1 MTKTLSSIAALVLP
15 MIGRAVLVTDK
26 AGTETE
32 FKIAKLSDKLGSL
45 KDGSKGEYVVLQNS
59 ADEAVVINV
68 HPSSAKRLVTKG
80 EESGMKLVPVAEA
93 DTTEVAAD
101 SQPAEDTSV
110 AGETTEAAAPE
121 ADAAPADTAPAA
133 DAVPKGPSKKEQ
145 FMTAY
150 KAGVT
155 AGSDRKTIKAAIADL
170 GLSDAG
176 FNTYYQNAK
185 SGKWA

>member
-1 MTKTLSSIAALVLP
+1 MTKTLSPLAALVLP
-15 MIGRAVLVTDK
+15 MIGRAVLVADK
-26 AGTETE
+26 TGTETE
-32 FKIAKLSDKLGSL
+32 YKIAKLSDKLGSL

-68 HPSSAKRLVTKG
+68 HPASAKRLVTKG
-80 EESGMKLVPVAEA
+80 EEAGMKLVPAAEA
-93 DTTEVAAD
+93 DETEAGSTT
-101 SQPAEDTSV
+101 
-110 AGETTEAAAPE
+110 ETTEAAAPE
-121 ADAAPADTAPAA
+121 ADAAPADAAP
-133 DAVPKGPSKKEQ
+133 KSPSKKEL

-150 KAGVT
+150 KAGVA

-170 GLSDAG
+170 GLSEAG